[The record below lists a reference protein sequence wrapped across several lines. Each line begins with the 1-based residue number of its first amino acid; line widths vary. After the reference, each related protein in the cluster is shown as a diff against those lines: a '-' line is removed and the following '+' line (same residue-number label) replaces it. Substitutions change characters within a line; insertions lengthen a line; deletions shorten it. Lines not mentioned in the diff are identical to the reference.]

1 MSNGR
6 IADKFLKRG
15 LPFPLVWEVG
25 RYFAVSVIALIVDMV
40 VLLMLAGWI
49 HYTLA
54 ASISFL
60 VGAGVHYLLSVA
72 FVFRRRRMLS
82 KRLAEIAIFFAAGLG
97 ALLLNVAVIAFCVEL
112 LAAPLAI
119 AKLVA
124 AAFSFVFGYVVRK
137 VALF

>member
-1 MSNGR
+1 MSNS
-6 IADKFLKRG
+6 KFAAKILKEG
-15 LPFPLVWEVG
+15 SPLSLFWEVG
-25 RYFAVSVIALIVDMV
+25 RYFAVSVIALIVDML
-40 VLLMLAGWI
+40 VLLILAEWI

-60 VGAGVHYLLSVA
+60 IGAGVHYLLSIL
-72 FVFRRRRMLS
+72 FVFRQRRMSS

-97 ALLLNVAVIAFCVEL
+97 ALLLNVAVIAFCVEV

-124 AAFSFVFGYVVRK
+124 AGFSFVFGYVVRK
-137 VALF
+137 MVLF